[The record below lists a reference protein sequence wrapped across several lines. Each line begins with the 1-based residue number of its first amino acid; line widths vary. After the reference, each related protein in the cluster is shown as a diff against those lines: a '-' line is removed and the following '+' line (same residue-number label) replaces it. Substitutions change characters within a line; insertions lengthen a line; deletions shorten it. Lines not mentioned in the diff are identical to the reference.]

1 MQLAGKV
8 AIVYGAAGPMGSAVA
23 RAFAQ
28 AGAQLFLAGRTG
40 AKVQAVADEIES
52 TGGNAQSAQVDV
64 DDRDAVERHADDVLG
79 SAGSLDISF
88 NATGSDAVQ
97 NVPLVD
103 VALDDFMQ
111 PITVSARRNFI
122 TTTAAARRM
131 APQGSGVIVMLT
143 SSAAKEWR
151 HQMGGFSLA
160 SASIEVLTRTL
171 AGELK
176 GTGIRVACIRA
187 NFTPETVPGLPDGVT
202 DGLLADTLIPRL
214 PRLTE
219 VGAAAVLPCFR
230 RRGGNHRGRARPDL
244 RGHRQLIGIVLG
256 RETWLSEVPG
266 PEFGGVS
273 SPGSWPTS
281 ERSSAPPRRSR
292 AVGSNGPGR
301 S

>member
-1 MQLAGKV
+1 MRTRTSEEDEMQLAGKV

-88 NATGSDAVQ
+88 NATGNDAVQ

-111 PITVSARRNFI
+111 PITVAARRNFI

-219 VGAAAVLPCFR
+219 IGAAAVYLASD
-230 RRGGNHRGRARPDL
+230 GAGATTGAVLDL
-244 RGHRQLIGIVLG
+244 TCGAIV
-256 RETWLSEVPG
+256 
-266 PEFGGVS
+266 
-273 SPGSWPTS
+273 
-281 ERSSAPPRRSR
+281 
-292 AVGSNGPGR
+292 N
-301 S
+301 